1 MLMNPHCFS
10 RDMLQFI
17 VDSCEQ
23 HKRQA
28 LLLPQ
33 PLGTEIAFTT
43 NIVLYLFLL
52 AQKLFIDLQH
62 LKRKKKKRAA

>member
-17 VDSCEQ
+17 VDSASSTNDK
-23 HKRQA
+23 HFSSPR
-28 LLLPQ
+28 
-33 PLGTEIAFTT
+33 PLGTEIAFTA